1 MYENLRSQ
9 ILYMSIQQTNRCVRK
24 LKKEDYDRVGS
35 GFLFLLLECICVW
48 GEVGEREGL
57 IYEGFSKEE
66 FNE

>member
-35 GFLFLLLECICVW
+35 GFLFLLLECICV
-48 GEVGEREGL
+48 GGGGGKGGINLRRL
-57 IYEGFSKEE
+57 
-66 FNE
+66 